1 MRLSHCG
8 RSPLPS
14 VPRAQFEMV
23 SASLRLHTPISHWAS
38 ASLHRPQGAL
48 GSALHPS
55 GAVRD
60 GVCFTSFA
68 HTYLSL
74 GFRFIFA
81 FGECP
86 TGAPF
91 TSAPTGDMSLHSES
105 QDEIRKR
112 IPKLF
117 SSFRAHAVKV
127 KIGRA
132 DFAII
137 NGKAA
142 DDGFKQGGPPCTPSF
157 RIFLPSRLNCN
168 PIFLENAK
176 T

>member
-1 MRLSHCG
+1 M
-8 RSPLPS
+8 PS
-14 VPRAQFEMV
+14 
-23 SASLRLHTPISHWAS
+23 
-38 ASLHRPQGAL
+38 
-48 GSALHPS
+48 
-55 GAVRD
+55 
-60 GVCFTSFA
+60 
-68 HTYLSL
+68 YLSL

-112 IPKLF
+112 ISKLF

-137 NGKAA
+137 NGKAV
-142 DDGFKQGGPPCTPSF
+142 DDGFKQGGISPLHPSS
-157 RIFLPSRLNCN
+157 RVFL
-168 PIFLENAK
+168 
-176 T
+176 

>member
-1 MRLSHCG
+1 M
-8 RSPLPS
+8 PS
-14 VPRAQFEMV
+14 
-23 SASLRLHTPISHWAS
+23 
-38 ASLHRPQGAL
+38 
-48 GSALHPS
+48 
-55 GAVRD
+55 
-60 GVCFTSFA
+60 
-68 HTYLSL
+68 YLSL

-81 FGECP
+81 FCECP

-91 TSAPTGDMSLHSES
+91 TSAPNGDMSLHSES

-142 DDGFKQGGPPCTPSF
+142 DDGFKQGDYPPCTPHTGFSC
-157 RIFLPSRLNCN
+157 S
-168 PIFLENAK
+168 K
-176 T
+176 TE

>member
-1 MRLSHCG
+1 MREV
-8 RSPLPS
+8 PVPPAPS
-14 VPRAQFEMV
+14 VPRAQFKMV
-23 SASLRLHTPISHWAS
+23 SASLRSHTPISHWAS
-38 ASLHRPQGAL
+38 GSLYPAL
-48 GSALHPS
+48 RAL
-55 GAVRD
+55 
-60 GVCFTSFA
+60 
-68 HTYLSL
+68 
-74 GFRFIFA
+74 
-81 FGECP
+81 
-86 TGAPF
+86 

-142 DDGFKQGGPPCTPSF
+142 DDGFKQGDYPLHPSYRVFLQQDRAETPVRGFAFS
-157 RIFLPSRLNCN
+157 SD
-168 PIFLENAK
+168 
-176 T
+176 

>member
-1 MRLSHCG
+1 MRCTEKVQ
-8 RSPLPS
+8 RK
-14 VPRAQFEMV
+14 VTAQPAAELYAGGTRT
-23 SASLRLHTPISHWAS
+23 SRT
-38 ASLHRPQGAL
+38 
-48 GSALHPS
+48 LHPS
-55 GAVRD
+55 GAVRN
-60 GVCFTSFA
+60 GICRTSFA
-68 HTYLSL
+68 DTYCSL

-137 NGKAA
+137 NGKAV
-142 DDGFKQGGPPCTPSF
+142 DDGFKQGGISPLHPSS
-157 RIFLPSRLNCN
+157 RVFL
-168 PIFLENAK
+168 
-176 T
+176 